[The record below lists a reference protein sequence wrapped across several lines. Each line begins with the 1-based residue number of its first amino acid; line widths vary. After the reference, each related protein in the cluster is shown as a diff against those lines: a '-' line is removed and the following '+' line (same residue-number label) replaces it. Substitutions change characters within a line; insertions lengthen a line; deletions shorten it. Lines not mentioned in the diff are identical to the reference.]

1 MEFRTYPSTYR
12 WLFKSVFCIH
22 IVFSSALNRYVPC
35 RCVEL
40 VINEQMSKYKAR
52 LKDISSLEFA
62 ESKAKSRL
70 THIRKSMVRSD
81 PCQSSELF
89 SLRPSDILIMMRV
102 LVREI
107 LIA

>member
-1 MEFRTYPSTYR
+1 MLYSICI
-12 WLFKSVFCIH
+12 LFDSKLITPMG
-22 IVFSSALNRYVPC
+22 Y

-40 VINEQMSKYKAR
+40 IINEQMSKYKAR

-81 PCQSSELF
+81 YCKAIRQQ
-89 SLRPSDILIMMRV
+89 PSRL
-102 LVREI
+102 LY
-107 LIA
+107 